1 MRIVYDASA
10 RCNGPSLNDCLHAG
24 PAFGQNVL
32 DIILRFRLYATA
44 LTRDIEKAFLMV
56 SIATKDRD
64 SLRFL
69 WIDNIASSLP
79 KIVILRFTRVVFGI
93 TSSPFLLNATL
104 QLHLKK
110 YEMEDP
116 SFVNKFMHSIYVDDV
131 AFGGDSTNEVFE
143 LYLKTKSRLAE
154 GGFNL
159 RKFVS
164 NDRGLQEKI
173 ERQEGLRE
181 MFTQGCTV
189 AQDDN

>member
-1 MRIVYDASA
+1 M
-10 RCNGPSLNDCLHAG
+10 
-24 PAFGQNVL
+24 VL
-32 DIILRFRLYATA
+32 
-44 LTRDIEKAFLMV
+44 
-56 SIATKDRD
+56 IATKDRD

-69 WIDNIASSLP
+69 WIDNIASCLP
-79 KIVILRFTRVVFGI
+79 KIVMLRFTRVVYGI
-93 TSSPFLLNATL
+93 TSSSFLLNATL

-110 YEMEDP
+110 NEMEDP
-116 SFVNKFMHSIYVDDV
+116 SFVNKFMHSIYVDYV

-154 GGFNL
+154 GEFNL

-181 MFTQGCTV
+181 MFTHGCTV
-189 AQDDN
+189 AQDDNSFAKTSLSYQSDVNLGEQRVLGICWNPVEHKLQFDVKVIAQLTKQEDNSQ